1 MQRSSVISFGIS
13 IAMSRVNSLSNNQHI
28 EQSLNVMYIKVL
40 ITKTQQKDK
49 EATMKNTTCFSIQ
62 MFNWDND
69 KQKSVIDVICVDKQ
83 VNGQCDFPQ
92 TFSTKG
98 GVKLKDYN

>member
-1 MQRSSVISFGIS
+1 
-13 IAMSRVNSLSNNQHI
+13 
-28 EQSLNVMYIKVL
+28 
-40 ITKTQQKDK
+40 
-49 EATMKNTTCFSIQ
+49 MKNTTYFSIQ

-69 KQKSVIDVICVDKQ
+69 KLLTEKSVIDVIFVDKQ
-83 VNGQCDFPQ
+83 VNGQCVFLQ